1 MHLSYNDYIAA
12 GGKPGLTN
20 WVKYNWLGNTTVIVA
35 TKSKYLVI
43 DDLQTFHTASE
54 PAVWQI
60 KTIKKTGTLVY
71 GKTWSLSEC
80 KAIHDAWKATDINDS
95 RVKDNL
101 KICNVPLPDNVNTID
116 EAITY
121 LTGLGW
127 NIFDNSFNDTTKATL
142 AVKEVSDNMKWFCED
157 FINI

>member
-1 MHLSYNDYIAA
+1 MHLSYSEYLAA

-20 WVKYNWLGNTTVIVA
+20 WVKYNWLGDTTVIA
-35 TKSKYLVI
+35 AKNKYLVI
-43 DDLQTFHTASE
+43 KDLPTFHTS
-54 PAVWQI
+54 PNTSTFQI
-60 KTIKKTGTLVY
+60 QAIRYNAQLVY
-71 GKTWSLSEC
+71 GTTMNLATGRDIK
-80 KAIHDAWKATDINDS
+80 DAYRTTDINDK

-101 KICNVPLPDNVNTID
+101 KICNVPLPDNVNTVD
-116 EAITY
+116 EATTY

-127 NIFDNSFNDTTKATL
+127 NIFGSIFNDTVKATL